1 MDALIYYLV
10 LGFVRF
16 LQALPLVLVA
26 WLGRRAGA
34 LAYWLDARHR
44 RVTVSNLT
52 LAFGSEKS
60 AAEIR
65 ALAHEVFRRLGENYA
80 SAVKT
85 ASMTPTTL
93 ADRVQFVGMEK
104 LLADSEPGTRTSQV
118 FAIGHFGNFE
128 LYAWAAHFAPGYKS
142 VTTYRALRQPR
153 LDALLKSLRERTGC
167 RVLERR
173 HDGAELRRIMHE
185 PGLMVGLLSDQHAG
199 RAGLWLP
206 FFGRPCSTGA
216 APAILAQR
224 YKMPLHTAICFRT
237 SLGRWR
243 IEISDE
249 IPTHAGEERRSVQEI
264 MTDVNLAFE
273 TAIRRDPA
281 NWFWVH
287 RRWKTEKVRPRPTA
301 IESALP
307 AAHE

>member
-1 MDALIYYLV
+1 MSALIYYLV
-10 LGFVRF
+10 LCIVRF
-16 LQALPLVLVA
+16 LQALPLPVVA

-44 RVTVSNLT
+44 RVTTSNLT
-52 LAFGSEKS
+52 LAFGKEKS

-65 ALAHEVFRRLGENYA
+65 ALAHENFRRLGENYA
-80 SAVKT
+80 GAIKT
-85 ASMTPTTL
+85 ASMTPATL
-93 ADRVQFVGMEK
+93 AGRVQFTGVEK
-104 LLADSEPGTRTSQV
+104 VLPAPGSVAPISRV

-173 HDGAELRRIMHE
+173 HDGAELRKIMHE

-206 FFGRPCSTGA
+206 FFGRPCSTSA

-237 SLGRWR
+237 GLGRWR
-243 IEISDE
+243 VEIGDE
-249 IPTHAGEERRSVQEI
+249 IATHAGEERRSVQDI
-264 MTDVNLAFE
+264 MSDVNQAFE
-273 TAIRRDPA
+273 RAIRRDPA

-287 RRWKTEKVRPRPTA
+287 RRWKTEKVRPRLTA
-301 IESALP
+301 IVP
-307 AAHE
+307 AATEVHE